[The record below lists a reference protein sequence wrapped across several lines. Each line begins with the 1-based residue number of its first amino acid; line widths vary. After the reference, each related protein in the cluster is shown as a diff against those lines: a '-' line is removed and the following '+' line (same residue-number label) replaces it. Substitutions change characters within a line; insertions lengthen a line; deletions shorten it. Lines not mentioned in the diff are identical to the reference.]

1 MKKFNFIVAVMIMAL
16 SSQAQSIRSYVIT
29 NAGASL
35 MSAEGGLYLSIG
47 ESMSTEITD
56 GEIMISQGFL
66 QVSLVAAN
74 AVSTE
79 DLLNEPILA
88 FPNPSISNITID
100 IPEFD
105 GLYQYQLFDI
115 TGNLIEQENLTQT
128 KQTIDLE
135 KVPSGTY
142 LMKVIKDKR
151 QSKTLKIVKF

>member
-1 MKKFNFIVAVMIMAL
+1 MIMAL

-142 LMKVIKDKR
+142 LMKVIKDNR